1 MYLDHLVPPMI
12 FATSSRYQIV
22 IMWVAVGTG
31 HQLVIL
37 RLGDQY
43 LQGFLSQEMYLILLP
58 RTSSNGDVGKSRL
71 ENIHDSKW
79 WRNELIELNG
89 WHTNYHED
97 LHLEWHFKVFY
108 IRMQDNNIRTIS
120 DKSMCTIFTQVST
133 ELHIPVPWF
142 LILILQT

>member
-71 ENIHDSKW
+71 ENIHDSK
-79 WRNELIELNG
+79 
-89 WHTNYHED
+89 
-97 LHLEWHFKVFY
+97 
-108 IRMQDNNIRTIS
+108 
-120 DKSMCTIFTQVST
+120 
-133 ELHIPVPWF
+133 
-142 LILILQT
+142 